1 MDILL
6 QNKEFVACLIA
17 IGLSIAGVLGAI
29 KTYITNKANILSINK
44 DRLKTKEE
52 RDSTSKEIIERI
64 VKIEENYITK
74 ADLKGMQED
83 ITEMKTKVDEI
94 GEMRGDI
101 KDLTKTVSELIGY
114 MKGQE
119 SIVNKKIGL

>member
-6 QNKEFVACLIA
+6 QNKEFIACLVA
-17 IGLSIAGVLGAI
+17 IGCGIAGVLSAI

-44 DRLKTKEE
+44 DRAETKKE
-52 RDSTSKEIIERI
+52 RDSTSRDIIERI

-74 ADLKGMQED
+74 ADLKGMQDD
-83 ITEMKTKVDEI
+83 ITEMKGKVNEI
-94 GEMRGDI
+94 GEIRSDI

-114 MKGQE
+114 MKGME
-119 SIVNKKIGL
+119 TNLNKKMGR